1 MHVNRIERTIAQLVD
16 AKDNINLNPSWQ
28 RGPAWTP
35 PRQVLLIDS
44 ILREMDFPKIY
55 LRLLAGQAHE
65 YEAVD
70 GQQRL
75 RTIFEFKD
83 DKLSLDYVTPA
94 PPIRGV
100 DIQGKTYSQLPK
112 GMRDRFDGFT
122 VSIGEITA
130 ATRPEI
136 NDLFARL
143 QMGVS
148 LNPAELRNAIQAPLR
163 DLIDGAATAHT
174 FFGSCKI
181 PDRRYKRQDYV
192 AHAFAMAAY
201 EGTKD
206 IKAANLKAMVMEF
219 GYDRRDEVLELNRRV
234 EAALTVLKDLNS
246 RLGNKITQKWI
257 FVDLC
262 WLIMQWQ
269 AEGAVINVA
278 KFADKFAAFEAER
291 RLYTGQPSTLIRPT
305 KAQPTPNL
313 RSRKLYDYITAFK
326 AGGASRSNLNIR
338 NIALKTLCRY

>member
-1 MHVNRIERTIAQLVD
+1 MLVNRVEKTITQLMK
-16 AKDNINLNPSWQ
+16 AKGTINLNPSWQ

-55 LRLLAGQAHE
+55 LRLLSGQPYK

-75 RTIFEFKD
+75 RTIFEFREND
-83 DKLSLDYVTPA
+83 LALDYATPA
-94 PPIRGV
+94 LPIRGIDV
-100 DIQGKTYSQLPK
+100 HGLTFSQIPK
-112 GMRDRFDGFT
+112 SMRDRFDAFT
-122 VSIGEITA
+122 VSIGEITN

-163 DLIDGAATAHT
+163 DLIDGAATAHD
-174 FFGSCKI
+174 FFENCKI

-201 EGTKD
+201 EGSKD
-206 IKAANLKAMVMEF
+206 IKAPNLKAMVLEY
-219 GYDRRDEVLELNRRV
+219 GYDRIDEVQELNRKV
-234 EAALTVLKDLNS
+234 EAALTVLAELNAL
-246 RLGNKITQKWI
+246 LGYTITQKWI

-262 WLIMQWQ
+262 WLIMQLHGEGKVIDAPKL
-269 AEGAVINVA
+269 AE
-278 KFADKFAAFEAER
+278 KFTAFETDR
-291 RLYTGQPSTLIRPT
+291 RHYTEQPAALIRPT
-305 KAQPTPNL
+305 KAHPTPNL
-313 RSRKLYDYITAFK
+313 RSRKMYDYIVAFK
-326 AGGASRSNLNIR
+326 AGGAARSNLNVR
-338 NIALKTLCRY
+338 NTAIKTLCR

>member
-1 MHVNRIERTIAQLVD
+1 MLVNRMEKTITQLMR
-16 AKDNINLNPSWQ
+16 AKGTINLNPSWQ

-55 LRLLAGQAHE
+55 LRLLSGQPYT

-75 RTIFEFKD
+75 RAIFEFRED
-83 DKLSLDYVTPA
+83 DLALEYATPA
-94 PPIRGV
+94 PPIRGIDV
-100 DIQGKTYSQLPK
+100 QGKTFSQLPK
-112 GMRDRFDGFT
+112 AMRDRFDNFT
-122 VSIGEITA
+122 VSIGEITT

-163 DLIDGAATAHT
+163 DLIDAAATAHD
-174 FFGSCKI
+174 FFSNCKI

-201 EGTKD
+201 DGAKD
-206 IKAANLKAMVMEF
+206 IKAPNLKAMVLEY
-219 GYDRRDEVLELNRRV
+219 GYDRLDEVQELNRKV
-234 EAALTVLKDLNS
+234 EAALTVLADLNAH
-246 RLGNKITQKWI
+246 LGYTITQKWV

-262 WLIMQWQ
+262 WLIMQWLDESKVIDVPKL
-269 AEGAVINVA
+269 AE
-278 KFADKFAAFEAER
+278 KFDAFENER
-291 RLYTGQPSTLIRPT
+291 RFYTGQPAALITPT
-305 KAQPTPNL
+305 KADPAPNS
-313 RSRKLYDYITAFK
+313 RSRKMYDYIIAFK
-326 AGGASRSNLNIR
+326 AGGAARSNLKVR
-338 NIALKTLCRY
+338 NAAIKTLCR